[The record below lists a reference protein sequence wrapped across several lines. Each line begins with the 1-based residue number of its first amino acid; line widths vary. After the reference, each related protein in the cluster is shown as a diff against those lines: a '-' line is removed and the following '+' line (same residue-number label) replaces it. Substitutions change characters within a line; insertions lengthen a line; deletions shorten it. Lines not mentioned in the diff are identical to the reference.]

1 MVWYSLLSHQLDSS
15 LTHEE
20 GLCQLEPACRALSP
34 DDLENHLS
42 AVDANIHHLA
52 VFSGVALFSPAALF
66 SAKWRRRRE
75 VGDGAGRGHHGV
87 GVLVFFLVSV
97 GPGKKKFSWYAQCWL
112 LTQFYSV
119 YFSQSRIGVNK
130 CVFNKRT
137 ITVCVSCC

>member
-1 MVWYSLLSHQLDSS
+1 MSEPSLRLVFIQLNSS
-15 LTHEE
+15 LTHKE

-66 SAKWRRRRE
+66 SAKWRRRE
-75 VGDGAGRGHHGV
+75 VGDGAGGGHHSV

-97 GPGKKKFSWYAQCWL
+97 GPEKRQLVSSMLDNRLFI
-112 LTQFYSV
+112 QFTLE
-119 YFSQSRIGVNK
+119 FLD
-130 CVFNKRT
+130 VFA
-137 ITVCVSCC
+137 

>member
-1 MVWYSLLSHQLDSS
+1 MPLSLAQVSEPSLGLVFIQLDSS

-66 SAKWRRRRE
+66 SAKWRRRRRE

-97 GPGKKKFSWYAQCWL
+97 GPGKKKSDDCQLVCSVLVTNSILFCL
-112 LTQFYSV
+112 LF
-119 YFSQSRIGVNK
+119 
-130 CVFNKRT
+130 T
-137 ITVCVSCC
+137 IKDRCK

>member
-1 MVWYSLLSHQLDSS
+1 MSLSRSSQCQVLVCYSLLSHQLNSG

-20 GLCQLEPACRALSP
+20 RLCQLEPACRALSP

-66 SAKWRRRRE
+66 SAKWRRRE
-75 VGDGAGRGHHGV
+75 VGDGAGRGHHSV

-97 GPGKKKFSWYAQCWL
+97 GPEKKSDDGQLVC
-112 LTQFYSV
+112 SV
-119 YFSQSRIGVNK
+119 LVTNSIL
-130 CVFNKRT
+130 
-137 ITVCVSCC
+137 SC